1 MISSHFKA
9 QKQVATPA
17 DTVGPLTMLR
27 AVARWSVLRRCF
39 PVTAAKPSTARFLA
53 TDRCGS
59 LLRATPSLLT
69 ARTVPS
75 LQHVRSKSK
84 KAKSKKATQDEHDEE
99 EDEDEEDEDEQAE
112 SQEQGDNERVAF
124 VSSLRVDSIMK
135 AGINLSKTKALESI
149 YDGSIRLNGQK
160 VTKKGTQVAI
170 GDEVDH
176 VLGFSQQNPNLMEVD
191 RVTLLA
197 THHDRVTDKGRF
209 QVRLRC
215 QRRLV
220 IEKYADED

>member
-1 MISSHFKA
+1 
-9 QKQVATPA
+9 
-17 DTVGPLTMLR
+17 MLALC
-27 AVARWSVLRRCF
+27 AVRVVTRWSVRRCILLA
-39 PVTAAKPSTARFLA
+39 TATRPSTARSLA
-53 TDRCGS
+53 TDRCAL
-59 LLRATPSLLT
+59 LLRDHAPSLLT
-69 ARTVPS
+69 ARTVPC
-75 LQHVRSKSK
+75 LQPLRNKSK
-84 KAKSKKATQDEHDEE
+84 KAKSKAPAAQDEE
-99 EDEDEEDEDEQAE
+99 EDEDEEEEVE
-112 SQEQGDNERVAF
+112 SQEDGDNERLAF
-124 VSSLRVDSIMK
+124 VSSLRIDSIMK
-135 AGINLSKTKALESI
+135 AGVNMSKTKVLESF

-160 VTKKGTQVAI
+160 VPKKSTQVSI

-176 VLGFSQQNPNLMEVD
+176 VLGFSAQNPNLMEVD

>member
-1 MISSHFKA
+1 
-9 QKQVATPA
+9 
-17 DTVGPLTMLR
+17 MLR

-39 PVTAAKPSTARFLA
+39 PVTAVKPSTARFLA

-99 EDEDEEDEDEQAE
+99 EDEDEDEQAE

-160 VTKKGTQVAI
+160 ITKKGTQVAI

>member
-1 MISSHFKA
+1 M
-9 QKQVATPA
+9 
-17 DTVGPLTMLR
+17 
-27 AVARWSVLRRCF
+27 
-39 PVTAAKPSTARFLA
+39 
-53 TDRCGS
+53 
-59 LLRATPSLLT
+59 
-69 ARTVPS
+69 
-75 LQHVRSKSK
+75 
-84 KAKSKKATQDEHDEE
+84 
-99 EDEDEEDEDEQAE
+99 
-112 SQEQGDNERVAF
+112 AF
-124 VSSLRVDSIMK
+124 VSSLRVDSIIK
-135 AGINLSKTKALESI
+135 AGINLPKTKALESI

-160 VTKKGTQVAI
+160 ITKKGTQVAI

-197 THHDRVTDKGRF
+197 THHDRITDKGRF

>member
-1 MISSHFKA
+1 M
-9 QKQVATPA
+9 
-17 DTVGPLTMLR
+17 
-27 AVARWSVLRRCF
+27 
-39 PVTAAKPSTARFLA
+39 
-53 TDRCGS
+53 
-59 LLRATPSLLT
+59 
-69 ARTVPS
+69 
-75 LQHVRSKSK
+75 RSKSK

-99 EDEDEEDEDEQAE
+99 EDEEEDEDEQAE
-112 SQEQGDNERVAF
+112 SQEHGDNERMAF

-135 AGINLSKTKALESI
+135 AGINLPKTKALENI

-160 VTKKGTQVAI
+160 ITKKSTQVAI
-170 GDEVDH
+170 GDEVDY

-197 THHDRVTDKGRF
+197 THHDRITDKGRF

>member
-1 MISSHFKA
+1 M
-9 QKQVATPA
+9 
-17 DTVGPLTMLR
+17 
-27 AVARWSVLRRCF
+27 
-39 PVTAAKPSTARFLA
+39 
-53 TDRCGS
+53 
-59 LLRATPSLLT
+59 LT

-99 EDEDEEDEDEQAE
+99 EDEEEEDEDELAE
-112 SQEQGDNERVAF
+112 SQEHGDNERMAF
-124 VSSLRVDSIMK
+124 VSSLRVDSIIK
-135 AGINLSKTKALESI
+135 AGINLPKTKALESI

-160 VTKKGTQVAI
+160 ITKKGTQVAI

-197 THHDRVTDKGRF
+197 THHDRITDKGRF